1 MNNYRT
7 IQQKAMQL
15 LFPAWEQNI
24 PSLGTKHSQ
33 PGNKTGRKLVVNNIT
48 AHPSRAYGSCL
59 ASLRLV
65 VALLLMLVLG
75 VNIAWAQETDYSGTY
90 YIKSKSP
97 KQNTPGDY
105 YLCPTEGWAFYK
117 ATNDVQGDDNGQ
129 PFLTTYQCR
138 DGSYDATKAIWIVEK
153 ERNSG
158 CYYIKQAKTVDGK
171 YKYMVSNGVLTG
183 AGNTRARVHLET
195 VANAAALADLGDWA
209 LFEITYDNTN
219 ATYPDHYDILPH
231 STYGRAGDN
240 IYLTVNTNNYN
251 NLDGTNAKTNGPTGF
266 KNCGGIIGLYTHP
279 DDGNTCFYLEET
291 PVRPTIT
298 NNFDGTFTIT
308 AASGATIYYTTDGTP
323 PSTETTTTGTTSV
336 TFNQTENV
344 TVIKAIA
351 KGEGDFSPSKVATYD
366 LPRCERPVI
375 TVSDGNVTII
385 CATEG
390 AAIHY
395 TTNGDP
401 ATSLST
407 EYTTSFAKGDATTIR
422 AIATKV
428 GYVNSSE
435 AALLPPK
442 EVSSSSEITDMS
454 GNYMLASNFSSS
466 GSIGTSDNPFKGIID
481 GNLNPLTLS
490 YPLVGFAEDAT
501 IKNVILDNVTISGGI
516 NAGAICCEAKG
527 DTRIYN
533 CGVLASNSTV
543 EKDADGYD
551 KITSCS
557 SSISGSGYVGSI
569 VGLLDDGSRV
579 INCFSY
585 ANVSG
590 GSYVGGIVG
599 YNNVITTAT
608 NLRTMVMN
616 CMFYGEV
623 SGSSIAPIYNGEII
637 TNVGDNTGVSN
648 FNYFRLEASYI
659 QNTAITK
666 VFNCALGAETRFLQ
680 RFEFYRHLL
689 NSNRE
694 LAAWWATGNAAN
706 KDDMMKWVMEPSQ
719 IGSTTPYPILKT
731 AGKYA
736 SVVNYTPSETT
747 YNEADR
753 NKGRKFG
760 TLAVTIQLGSGGA
773 TDASLTT
780 TSLDLTI
787 TDKDFEHFNYNYGKV
802 QLPYY
807 NDVGTKNYTN
817 DKVVTG
823 WKIVNITGGTA
834 GSYSTGEDVTYNAS
848 GELTTTP
855 YNFADRKCTNKDLYG
870 TGGSNRVFNQGAYWD
885 VPEGVTAITIE
896 PYWGKAVYL
905 ADAYYDVVYNTD
917 MTTSYNVTTV
927 GGGQHYDNG
936 VSTFNGQK
944 VYTTMAN
951 AVSALNPSGTVYDNA
966 VVLVGNYH
974 EYSGKEQN
982 LRSGKPYTV
991 TSIDLDGDNE
1001 PDYSF
1006 MWRFDGRTKL
1016 HPVRYDFLNLIGLGM
1031 AQKSTGGTGS
1041 YNFGIPQPLDWFEV
1055 TNTALFRVTQFE
1067 YSPANRVK
1075 KPIILQGGVI
1085 EQWVTLQNDPG
1096 DRVEY
1101 FHVGGNVWFKEFHR
1115 GSHQDN
1121 KNLATP
1127 HPPVSVTGGDYS
1139 YFYLTGLYQSQ
1150 AAIYDDNAECYING
1164 GRFGEVAGVGMEG
1177 IGTSDGKGNITWVI
1191 DHADIKE
1198 FYGGGINFA
1207 KPAHGN
1213 IHTIISNSHVDQFCG
1228 GPKFGDMESGR
1239 TVITTAT
1246 GCTFGTY
1253 FGAGFGGNSYNR
1265 YAPANRNNVINLPG
1279 PGKVNNQQKDLN
1291 SWNDWVN
1298 DEYTRSYNST
1308 YSGVSTQIDYQFI
1321 PMSTNVENVARL
1333 FVEFVSFSLATTH
1346 NVTSSLTDCTI
1357 IGNFYGGG
1365 SLGKVEGDVT
1375 STLTNCTVNGSVFGA
1390 GYSASL
1396 PPVEVMNTGGFLT
1409 EPYYYTD
1416 LGTYRTAVPPATTTY
1431 TWVHVTDAEFSS
1443 KKVDNDNHIL
1453 YTTADLS
1460 ALGKVTG
1467 KATLYIEGTTTT
1479 VAGSVYGGGEESN
1492 VEGNTQVN
1500 ITGGTISDNVFGGGK
1515 GEADE
1520 FSCSKAMVGV
1530 NNAGAGADLTTE
1542 ENKNKGTKVTISNG
1556 TVNGNVYG
1564 GGEVGRVEWNT
1575 QVTIGAVSG
1584 GGTPIVNGS
1593 VFGAGAGVAT
1603 HGYAALVRGNSSVTI
1618 QGNAK
1623 VIENVYG
1630 GGEQATVGRYW
1641 VKGINNVDSEGNPIP
1656 SAPSAPTDMPDEMP
1670 YKTMSGGQCTV
1681 TVQGSAQIG
1690 PDDGAT
1696 ATAGHVFGAGK
1707 GVTPHYVHT
1716 GDKAN
1721 WSKRMVD
1728 YNSEKHTGEP
1738 GTTWDYYADDH
1749 NYVWEYFA
1757 TEDKYFEFLQT
1768 LALVTGTDVTI
1779 GGGTVKGNVYG
1790 GSESGFVQDDT
1801 DVKVTSGTIG
1811 TSGTTTNG
1819 NVFGG
1824 GKGLLAFAEA
1834 GKVKGTTKV
1843 AINNGAIKGNVY
1855 GGGELGDVGLITKPA
1870 DYNYTWKQSDGNT
1883 DNTGGNNVITGTNNN
1898 TGICTVTIS
1907 GGTIGIS
1914 ESVSSEHGNVF
1925 GAGKGAGTTFWCEK
1939 AIAFATN
1946 VSVNGGT
1953 VHGNVYG
1960 GGQIGRVEDDAKVTI
1975 GGASAESGADIK
1987 GSVFG
1992 AGAGL
1997 ATHGYSALVRG
2008 DTKVTIDGYAK
2019 VAKSVYG
2026 GGETASVGRY
2036 GLNAQKM
2043 PNILVGGGKCEL
2055 KVQGNATIGED
2066 VFGACKGVT
2075 PAYNNTQGDDNRS
2088 KRMVTYDPDREV
2100 NAHKETNKDTFW
2112 NYYDDDHRFVW
2123 EYFTT
2128 SEAYSQYLETLAL
2141 ATHPEVTID
2150 GSATV
2155 GGSVYG
2161 GGELGLTKGSVIV
2174 NIQGGTIEEDVYG
2187 GGALADTNT
2196 TELVADNY
2204 PTTSPTLN
2212 EDGSIKTKQVHPTT
2226 TVNLTGGLIK
2236 GDAYGGG
2243 LGSADAPA
2251 YVHGDV
2257 LVDLN
2262 GTTTKDANT
2271 GKPTTTG
2278 TPLSN
2283 SDNGCVVSQI
2293 FGCNNVNGSPKG
2305 NVMVHIYAT
2314 QNKQTTT
2321 IGQKFIREID
2331 SDTAKGENETDPAYV
2346 TRLKGILTGKI
2357 AFAEAL
2363 NITVSDEV
2371 KALCMAESP
2380 AVTDLKTA
2388 ITSVTTSI
2396 NVKTT
2401 DEINGVR
2408 YDVTAVYGGGNM
2420 AAYVP
2425 DSPFDGTDGSKTQVI
2440 IDGCDKTS
2448 IQTVYGGGNA
2458 AAVPETNV
2466 TINAAYE
2473 IGYVFGGGNGK
2484 DDIAPG
2490 VTNPGADVGQYN
2502 NGTETVTY
2510 GTGNANSTLIGGLI
2524 HEAYGGSNT
2533 RGVIKGSLNQTTD
2546 PGYPED
2552 PNCCELIMDKV
2563 VGAGKYADIDGDVN
2577 MTLSCQPN
2585 RKINELFAGADEA
2598 NVNGNITLNITN
2610 GHFGKVFG
2618 GNNLGGAVK
2627 GKITVNVEETECQ
2640 PIKIDNL
2647 YLGGNQAA
2655 YSVYGYYESEDI
2667 HPVTGKKILKPRVSA
2682 NDSHTAVP
2690 NPATDAT
2697 HTFPYAQPEL
2707 NIISCTYIGNVF
2719 GGGLGKEAKMYA
2731 NPTVNVNMVPG
2742 AAHAATAVPAMM
2754 AELEL
2759 DVSKTAANPDNLG
2772 IIRNIYGGGDAAD
2785 IEGNTTVNIAV
2796 EYVVKQVFVGDNV
2809 AGYYTRSGAGTTADP
2824 FVYTA
2829 ATGTALEGK
2838 TYYEKKAAQGSAYI
2852 IGSVFGGG
2860 NAADVL
2866 GNTNVTMSGGYV
2878 FNGIFGGGYAG
2889 NVGTFTRS
2897 SALEHTEVYGHT
2909 AHASKCIGKPISCKE
2924 GTGKCTVLVNGGQIG
2939 PISVATEGMNRPE
2952 AQGGPVPQGW
2962 VWGAGQ
2968 GLIEDPAKEPD
2979 THFKSYVGSTD
2990 VTIGG
2995 TAFVLESIIGGGE
3008 FGRVLGN
3015 TKVTI
3020 TGNCQIGVGAGT
3032 DMVDANGKPVR
3043 YTEAQWTT
3051 AETAVSAGNA
3061 SSINTIAAAMPA
3073 CSHFPYG
3080 RNTGTEQAPNWVYD
3094 TYDPYADEYKT
3105 AKGSYNYP
3113 GGSTDHASDG
3123 KTWIGCVFGG
3133 GSGYFPY
3140 KTTDTNG
3147 DITNYDWL
3155 SSAGW
3160 VEGNTEVRISGGHI
3174 LTNVYGG
3181 NEYTNV
3187 KGKCK
3192 ITMSGGTIG
3201 VPRTLDQIK
3210 TNPMIGNIF
3219 GAGKGDPRVHF
3230 NKTTN
3235 VGEVEIEVTGGIIYG
3250 SVFGGGEDGHVL
3262 KDVSLTIGT
3271 DSHTGPTIGTW
3282 GTSYFEGN
3290 VFGGGRGFSGDAYTA
3305 GNVAGS
3311 VTLNIKGGSIL
3322 GSVFGG
3328 GRLGSVGYGLFDK
3341 GETGYGE
3348 MRADTDTEAG
3358 FNTSG
3363 DFTNG
3368 RGHIDIT
3375 ISGGTIGNKYEYD
3388 YIAPNVT
3395 GNALTAA
3402 KANMPNTEHDA
3413 KNILTHT
3420 KGGNVFAGGMGRMY
3434 QLDGTTPISDVDWWK
3449 LGSVKSTKLTI
3460 SGDAKIKSNVYGGG
3474 EMGLVVG
3481 KQKGGSVGTEVIING
3496 GTIGTEIKD
3505 GEAVK
3510 YTFGSVFGGGYGS
3523 LVEKLTH
3530 TSKDSYPKYIAGR
3543 VKGGTKVNMTGGAV
3557 LASVYGGGEMAAV
3570 GESTL
3575 LSAQTDP
3582 KIYGETLTGA
3592 GGVPLEA
3599 NTHVIISGGTIGK
3612 DKVVS
3617 GENVTYFGGAKMG
3630 NVYGG
3635 GSGHN
3640 NTVRSGHVYGNTNV
3654 TINAG
3659 SNGEPKIYHNVYG
3672 GGAYGSVGEFVYE
3685 TTMVSG
3691 APKVSGITGLSTD
3704 HTNTGVATVTING
3717 GTIGVDGRENGMVFG
3732 SSRGDINKPGERDD
3746 HTAWVYKTYVT
3757 IGSTSTGPDIKGS
3770 VYGSGENGHVFN
3782 DTEVAIHGGTIGVHD
3797 GSAADATRGNVY
3809 GGGCGEDTY
3818 KDGAED
3824 KYNPLSGI
3832 VYGSTKVTMDGG
3844 SVLHNIYGAGALGSV
3859 GKYDANGVITSGGKT
3874 TIEISGG
3881 RVGYDGND
3889 NGNVYGAARG
3899 DVDATQTGISQ
3910 VKETEVKIK
3919 YSTTPTGDNE
3929 GKTEK
3934 LVAGSVFGGG
3944 QAGIV
3949 QGSVVVNMTG
3959 GLILKDIYGGGALAD
3974 TQTSNWD
3981 ATSNTWATGMV
3992 TNGKTTYKTTVNLL
4006 GGTIGGDAYGGGL
4019 GQKKDFNGGTS
4030 DIEATVYGDITV
4042 NLGDEGATKATAFNI
4057 SYDDTD
4063 DRDESNNFI
4072 QVVGSGRVFGCNNL
4086 NGSPQG
4092 DVTVNVYKTV
4102 TGNVGRTDAENST
4115 APAQEQRASR
4125 DANVPHT
4132 YELAAVYG
4140 GGNLADYTATGKK
4153 ASVTIHT
4160 CDVSVQHVYGG
4171 GNAAAVPETDV
4182 LVKGAWEIDHVF
4194 GGGNGKDKF
4203 KNGNQWILNEG
4214 ANVSGNTNTLLIG
4227 GYIHEAYGGSNEKG
4241 TIGGNV
4247 TINTNSEHEDC
4258 ACDLELVK
4266 LYGAGKNADIE
4277 GDLIVVLG
4285 CAPETKTEEVYGGAE
4300 NANVRGNVEL
4310 TITSGTFGKVFGGNN
4325 QSGAIFGHII
4335 LNIEETG
4342 CRPINIDELYGCGN
4356 NAAYSVYGYK
4366 NGGTDYEGY
4375 PIYVPRTSNND
4386 GTAVTFD
4393 GKPHTNPGDQ
4403 GYADPEVNIISCTRI
4418 GQVFGGGLGSGATVY
4433 GNPTVNIDQIY
4444 GKAYRTVDNELVYDA
4459 TATTLGEIG
4468 DVFGGGNKANVV
4480 GNTNVNIGTKKEV
4493 WLHQSVDANG
4503 NYTMDPANTGSGNG
4517 IPVVGANIT
4526 GNVYGGGNEA
4536 EVTGDTNVN
4545 IGKKSE

>member
-15 LFPAWEQNI
+15 LFPAWGQNI
-24 PSLGTKHSQ
+24 PSLGTKHSHL
-33 PGNKTGRKLVVNNIT
+33 GNKTGRKLVVNDIT

-138 DGSYDATKAIWIVEK
+138 DGSYDATKAVWIVEK
-153 ERNSG
+153 EPNSG

-219 ATYPDHYDILPH
+219 ATFPDHYDILPH
-231 STYGRAGDN
+231 STYGRDGNN

-251 NLDGTNAKTNGPTGF
+251 NLDGTKAKTNGPTGF
-266 KNCGGIIGLYTHP
+266 EKCGGIIGLYTHP

-351 KGEGDFSPSKVATYD
+351 KGKGDFSPSKVATYD

-1006 MWRFDGRTKL
+1006 IWRFDGRTKL

-1453 YTTADLS
+1453 YTTADLT

-1630 GGEQATVGRYW
+1630 GGRYW

-1749 NYVWEYFA
+1749 AYVWEYFA

-1883 DNTGGNNVITGTNNN
+1883 DNTGGNNDITDTNNN

-2008 DTKVTIDGYAK
+2008 NTIVTVDGYAK

-2100 NAHKETNKDTFW
+2100 NPHVGGTQDSFW

-2212 EDGSIKTKQVHPTT
+2212 EDGSMSMAMCW
-2226 TVNLTGGLIK
+2226 LT
-2236 GDAYGGG
+2236 
-2243 LGSADAPA
+2243 
-2251 YVHGDV
+2251 
-2257 LVDLN
+2257 
-2262 GTTTKDANT
+2262 
-2271 GKPTTTG
+2271 
-2278 TPLSN
+2278 
-2283 SDNGCVVSQI
+2283 
-2293 FGCNNVNGSPKG
+2293 
-2305 NVMVHIYAT
+2305 
-2314 QNKQTTT
+2314 
-2321 IGQKFIREID
+2321 
-2331 SDTAKGENETDPAYV
+2331 
-2346 TRLKGILTGKI
+2346 
-2357 AFAEAL
+2357 
-2363 NITVSDEV
+2363 
-2371 KALCMAESP
+2371 
-2380 AVTDLKTA
+2380 
-2388 ITSVTTSI
+2388 
-2396 NVKTT
+2396 
-2401 DEINGVR
+2401 
-2408 YDVTAVYGGGNM
+2408 
-2420 AAYVP
+2420 
-2425 DSPFDGTDGSKTQVI
+2425 
-2440 IDGCDKTS
+2440 
-2448 IQTVYGGGNA
+2448 
-2458 AAVPETNV
+2458 
-2466 TINAAYE
+2466 
-2473 IGYVFGGGNGK
+2473 
-2484 DDIAPG
+2484 
-2490 VTNPGADVGQYN
+2490 
-2502 NGTETVTY
+2502 
-2510 GTGNANSTLIGGLI
+2510 
-2524 HEAYGGSNT
+2524 
-2533 RGVIKGSLNQTTD
+2533 
-2546 PGYPED
+2546 
-2552 PNCCELIMDKV
+2552 
-2563 VGAGKYADIDGDVN
+2563 
-2577 MTLSCQPN
+2577 
-2585 RKINELFAGADEA
+2585 
-2598 NVNGNITLNITN
+2598 
-2610 GHFGKVFG
+2610 
-2618 GNNLGGAVK
+2618 
-2627 GKITVNVEETECQ
+2627 
-2640 PIKIDNL
+2640 
-2647 YLGGNQAA
+2647 
-2655 YSVYGYYESEDI
+2655 
-2667 HPVTGKKILKPRVSA
+2667 
-2682 NDSHTAVP
+2682 
-2690 NPATDAT
+2690 
-2697 HTFPYAQPEL
+2697 
-2707 NIISCTYIGNVF
+2707 
-2719 GGGLGKEAKMYA
+2719 
-2731 NPTVNVNMVPG
+2731 
-2742 AAHAATAVPAMM
+2742 
-2754 AELEL
+2754 
-2759 DVSKTAANPDNLG
+2759 
-2772 IIRNIYGGGDAAD
+2772 
-2785 IEGNTTVNIAV
+2785 
-2796 EYVVKQVFVGDNV
+2796 
-2809 AGYYTRSGAGTTADP
+2809 
-2824 FVYTA
+2824 
-2829 ATGTALEGK
+2829 
-2838 TYYEKKAAQGSAYI
+2838 
-2852 IGSVFGGG
+2852 
-2860 NAADVL
+2860 
-2866 GNTNVTMSGGYV
+2866 
-2878 FNGIFGGGYAG
+2878 
-2889 NVGTFTRS
+2889 
-2897 SALEHTEVYGHT
+2897 
-2909 AHASKCIGKPISCKE
+2909 
-2924 GTGKCTVLVNGGQIG
+2924 
-2939 PISVATEGMNRPE
+2939 
-2952 AQGGPVPQGW
+2952 
-2962 VWGAGQ
+2962 
-2968 GLIEDPAKEPD
+2968 
-2979 THFKSYVGSTD
+2979 
-2990 VTIGG
+2990 
-2995 TAFVLESIIGGGE
+2995 
-3008 FGRVLGN
+3008 
-3015 TKVTI
+3015 
-3020 TGNCQIGVGAGT
+3020 
-3032 DMVDANGKPVR
+3032 
-3043 YTEAQWTT
+3043 
-3051 AETAVSAGNA
+3051 
-3061 SSINTIAAAMPA
+3061 
-3073 CSHFPYG
+3073 
-3080 RNTGTEQAPNWVYD
+3080 
-3094 TYDPYADEYKT
+3094 
-3105 AKGSYNYP
+3105 
-3113 GGSTDHASDG
+3113 
-3123 KTWIGCVFGG
+3123 
-3133 GSGYFPY
+3133 
-3140 KTTDTNG
+3140 
-3147 DITNYDWL
+3147 
-3155 SSAGW
+3155 
-3160 VEGNTEVRISGGHI
+3160 
-3174 LTNVYGG
+3174 
-3181 NEYTNV
+3181 
-3187 KGKCK
+3187 
-3192 ITMSGGTIG
+3192 
-3201 VPRTLDQIK
+3201 
-3210 TNPMIGNIF
+3210 
-3219 GAGKGDPRVHF
+3219 
-3230 NKTTN
+3230 
-3235 VGEVEIEVTGGIIYG
+3235 
-3250 SVFGGGEDGHVL
+3250 
-3262 KDVSLTIGT
+3262 
-3271 DSHTGPTIGTW
+3271 
-3282 GTSYFEGN
+3282 
-3290 VFGGGRGFSGDAYTA
+3290 
-3305 GNVAGS
+3305 
-3311 VTLNIKGGSIL
+3311 
-3322 GSVFGG
+3322 
-3328 GRLGSVGYGLFDK
+3328 
-3341 GETGYGE
+3341 
-3348 MRADTDTEAG
+3348 
-3358 FNTSG
+3358 
-3363 DFTNG
+3363 
-3368 RGHIDIT
+3368 
-3375 ISGGTIGNKYEYD
+3375 
-3388 YIAPNVT
+3388 
-3395 GNALTAA
+3395 
-3402 KANMPNTEHDA
+3402 
-3413 KNILTHT
+3413 
-3420 KGGNVFAGGMGRMY
+3420 
-3434 QLDGTTPISDVDWWK
+3434 
-3449 LGSVKSTKLTI
+3449 
-3460 SGDAKIKSNVYGGG
+3460 
-3474 EMGLVVG
+3474 
-3481 KQKGGSVGTEVIING
+3481 
-3496 GTIGTEIKD
+3496 
-3505 GEAVK
+3505 
-3510 YTFGSVFGGGYGS
+3510 
-3523 LVEKLTH
+3523 
-3530 TSKDSYPKYIAGR
+3530 
-3543 VKGGTKVNMTGGAV
+3543 
-3557 LASVYGGGEMAAV
+3557 
-3570 GESTL
+3570 
-3575 LSAQTDP
+3575 
-3582 KIYGETLTGA
+3582 
-3592 GGVPLEA
+3592 
-3599 NTHVIISGGTIGK
+3599 
-3612 DKVVS
+3612 
-3617 GENVTYFGGAKMG
+3617 
-3630 NVYGG
+3630 
-3635 GSGHN
+3635 
-3640 NTVRSGHVYGNTNV
+3640 
-3654 TINAG
+3654 
-3659 SNGEPKIYHNVYG
+3659 
-3672 GGAYGSVGEFVYE
+3672 
-3685 TTMVSG
+3685 
-3691 APKVSGITGLSTD
+3691 
-3704 HTNTGVATVTING
+3704 
-3717 GTIGVDGRENGMVFG
+3717 
-3732 SSRGDINKPGERDD
+3732 
-3746 HTAWVYKTYVT
+3746 
-3757 IGSTSTGPDIKGS
+3757 
-3770 VYGSGENGHVFN
+3770 
-3782 DTEVAIHGGTIGVHD
+3782 
-3797 GSAADATRGNVY
+3797 
-3809 GGGCGEDTY
+3809 
-3818 KDGAED
+3818 
-3824 KYNPLSGI
+3824 
-3832 VYGSTKVTMDGG
+3832 
-3844 SVLHNIYGAGALGSV
+3844 
-3859 GKYDANGVITSGGKT
+3859 
-3874 TIEISGG
+3874 
-3881 RVGYDGND
+3881 
-3889 NGNVYGAARG
+3889 
-3899 DVDATQTGISQ
+3899 
-3910 VKETEVKIK
+3910 
-3919 YSTTPTGDNE
+3919 
-3929 GKTEK
+3929 
-3934 LVAGSVFGGG
+3934 
-3944 QAGIV
+3944 
-3949 QGSVVVNMTG
+3949 
-3959 GLILKDIYGGGALAD
+3959 
-3974 TQTSNWD
+3974 
-3981 ATSNTWATGMV
+3981 
-3992 TNGKTTYKTTVNLL
+3992 
-4006 GGTIGGDAYGGGL
+4006 
-4019 GQKKDFNGGTS
+4019 
-4030 DIEATVYGDITV
+4030 
-4042 NLGDEGATKATAFNI
+4042 
-4057 SYDDTD
+4057 
-4063 DRDESNNFI
+4063 
-4072 QVVGSGRVFGCNNL
+4072 
-4086 NGSPQG
+4086 
-4092 DVTVNVYKTV
+4092 
-4102 TGNVGRTDAENST
+4102 
-4115 APAQEQRASR
+4115 
-4125 DANVPHT
+4125 
-4132 YELAAVYG
+4132 
-4140 GGNLADYTATGKK
+4140 
-4153 ASVTIHT
+4153 
-4160 CDVSVQHVYGG
+4160 
-4171 GNAAAVPETDV
+4171 
-4182 LVKGAWEIDHVF
+4182 
-4194 GGGNGKDKF
+4194 
-4203 KNGNQWILNEG
+4203 
-4214 ANVSGNTNTLLIG
+4214 
-4227 GYIHEAYGGSNEKG
+4227 
-4241 TIGGNV
+4241 
-4247 TINTNSEHEDC
+4247 
-4258 ACDLELVK
+4258 
-4266 LYGAGKNADIE
+4266 
-4277 GDLIVVLG
+4277 
-4285 CAPETKTEEVYGGAE
+4285 
-4300 NANVRGNVEL
+4300 
-4310 TITSGTFGKVFGGNN
+4310 
-4325 QSGAIFGHII
+4325 
-4335 LNIEETG
+4335 
-4342 CRPINIDELYGCGN
+4342 
-4356 NAAYSVYGYK
+4356 
-4366 NGGTDYEGY
+4366 
-4375 PIYVPRTSNND
+4375 
-4386 GTAVTFD
+4386 
-4393 GKPHTNPGDQ
+4393 
-4403 GYADPEVNIISCTRI
+4403 
-4418 GQVFGGGLGSGATVY
+4418 
-4433 GNPTVNIDQIY
+4433 
-4444 GKAYRTVDNELVYDA
+4444 
-4459 TATTLGEIG
+4459 
-4468 DVFGGGNKANVV
+4468 
-4480 GNTNVNIGTKKEV
+4480 
-4493 WLHQSVDANG
+4493 
-4503 NYTMDPANTGSGNG
+4503 
-4517 IPVVGANIT
+4517 
-4526 GNVYGGGNEA
+4526 
-4536 EVTGDTNVN
+4536 
-4545 IGKKSE
+4545 